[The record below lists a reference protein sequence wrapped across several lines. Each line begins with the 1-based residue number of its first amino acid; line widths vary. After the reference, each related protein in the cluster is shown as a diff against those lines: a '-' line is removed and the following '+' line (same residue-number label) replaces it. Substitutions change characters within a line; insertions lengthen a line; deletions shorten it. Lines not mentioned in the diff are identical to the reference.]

1 MFMKILFSVYIV
13 SAAFVFTMIGWICHK
28 VVNDPRV
35 KNMFDTKNCSKED
48 AFSNLLSLLFVSLFP
63 VLNTFL
69 CIAVSIYPDVI
80 PQATERTVEKVLEKL
95 TKE

>member
-1 MFMKILFSVYIV
+1 MKILFSVYIV
-13 SAAFVFTMIGWICHK
+13 SAAFVFTMIGWMTHR

-35 KNMFDTKNCSKED
+35 KNMFDEKGCSKQNV
-48 AFSNLLSLLFVSLFP
+48 FSNLLTLLFVSLFP

-69 CIAVSIYPDVI
+69 CIAVSVYPDAI
-80 PQATERTVEKVLEKL
+80 PQATERTVEKILEKL